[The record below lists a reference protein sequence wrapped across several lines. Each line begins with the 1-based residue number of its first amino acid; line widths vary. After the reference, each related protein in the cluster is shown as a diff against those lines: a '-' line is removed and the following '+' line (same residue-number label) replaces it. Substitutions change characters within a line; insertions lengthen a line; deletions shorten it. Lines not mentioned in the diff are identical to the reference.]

1 MSNIWVL
8 TALAQ
13 EDTEGKEGMELT
25 SDEGEGKP
33 EAVVG
38 VDSSADKKDE
48 GTETTPPPR
57 NLLMQMLPFILI
69 FVVMYLF
76 LFRGPKKKQQ
86 EHKKMLSSLQK
97 NDRVRTMG
105 GILGTVIDV
114 KDDEI
119 TLKVDESNNTKI
131 RVTPGSIAAVLSDR
145 DR

>member
-8 TALAQ
+8 AALAQ
-13 EDTEGKEGMELT
+13 EDTEGRGGTELT
-25 SDEGEGKP
+25 SGQGEGRP
-33 EAVVG
+33 EAVIG
-38 VDSSADKKDE
+38 VDGSADNKDE
-48 GTETTPPPR
+48 GTGPPSR
-57 NLLMQMLPFILI
+57 NPYMQMLPFILI

-76 LFRGPKKKQQ
+76 LFRGPRKKQA

-97 NDRVRTMG
+97 NDRVRTIG
-105 GILGTVIDV
+105 GILGTVIDI

-131 RVTPGSIAAVLSDR
+131 KVTAGSITAVLSDR